1 MNNILIY
8 PAIFTKEDDGFWVNF
23 IDFDGVYSDGDDLQE
38 ATLNASKALGL
49 FLEDMN
55 EYPQPT
61 TDVSKIKLEKNQFIS
76 FLSIDLNVYRE
87 KFSNKTIKKT
97 LSLPAWLNTMALENN
112 INFSETLKEALF
124 LKLNIDK

>member
-49 FLEDMN
+49 LLEDMS

>member
-49 FLEDMN
+49 LLEDMS

-97 LSLPAWLNTMALENN
+97 LALPAWLNTMALENN

>member
-23 IDFDGVYSDGDDLQE
+23 IDFDGVYSDGNDLQE

-49 FLEDMN
+49 LLEDMS
-55 EYPQPT
+55 EYPKPT

>member
-49 FLEDMN
+49 LLEDMS

-124 LKLNIDK
+124 LKINIDK

>member
-49 FLEDMN
+49 FLEDMS

>member
-49 FLEDMN
+49 FLEDMS
-55 EYPQPT
+55 EYPHPT

>member
-1 MNNILIY
+1 M
-8 PAIFTKEDDGFWVNF
+8 
-23 IDFDGVYSDGDDLQE
+23 YSDGDDLQE

-49 FLEDMN
+49 FLEDMS

>member
-23 IDFDGVYSDGDDLQE
+23 IDFDGVYSDGNDLQE

-49 FLEDMN
+49 LLEDMS